1 LQLSLRKLLFGSPL
15 HIDRAAHERLPI
27 ILALPIF
34 ASDALSSVAYATE
47 AILVQFH
54 DYHLSQDWFR
64 VALPISIGI
73 IALILMVV
81 ISYWQVIFAYPGGGG
96 SYVVAKENLGLTM
109 GLIAASSLLV
119 DYILTVAVSVSDG
132 VGQAGSAL
140 INAGSF
146 FNSLRPHAVL
156 FCVLIV
162 LVIMWANL
170 RGVRESGAL
179 FAGPSYGF
187 IALIFV
193 MLAFGLY
200 RAFAAG
206 TPLENVAVPTDP
218 TAVKGLDI
226 GILLRGF
233 ASGCAA
239 LTGIEA
245 VSNGVQAFKKPEAKN
260 AATTLGILGV
270 ILAVMFIG
278 ITFLAAHFHIG
289 PKEGVETVVSQI
301 ARASFGT
308 KMPLGILYYA
318 VQTATVLILLLA
330 ANTAFSGFPR
340 LASILAEDGFL
351 PRQLAAM
358 GDRLSYN
365 NGIILLAL
373 AAILFIIMFK
383 GLSQALL
390 PLYTVGVFIAFT
402 SAQAGMV
409 RRSWNMPRKPWAGL
423 FINGLGAVLTLVVLG
438 IVVRGKFWVE
448 RPLFGI
454 QWLHEGAWMSLGLMG
469 AIYAMFRGIYTH
481 YKHVNDQLRDI
492 PPDAHKTFKHTV
504 IVLVP
509 SRIHRGI
516 IAALNYAC
524 SISPDAVAVHIG
536 FDREKVANLRAQ
548 WEEHA
553 GDTPLIILDSPYR
566 TLVEPLMDY
575 LDAADKVR
583 DDDIITVI
591 LPEFVPARWWHAF
604 LHNAHGWMLRL
615 RLFYRRDIVITSV
628 RYYLDR

>member
-1 LQLSLRKLLFGSPL
+1 VPISWRKLIFGSPL
-15 HIDRAAHERLPI
+15 RSERALHERLPI

-47 AILVQFH
+47 AILV
-54 DYHLSQDWFR
+54 WFNEAHFR
-64 VALPISIGI
+64 HEQYGTALWISIAI

-81 ISYWQVIFAYPGGGG
+81 ISYRQVIFAYPGGGG
-96 SYVVAKENLGLTM
+96 SYVVARENLGLTM

-119 DYILTVAVSVSDG
+119 DYILTVAVSVADG
-132 VGQAGSAL
+132 VGQGASAL
-140 INAGSF
+140 MHLGGF
-146 FNSLRPHAVL
+146 LGHLRQYQVL
-156 FCVLIV
+156 ICVLIV

-187 IALIFV
+187 IVLMFAMI
-193 MLAFGLY
+193 AAGLY
-200 RAFAAG
+200 RLYVAG
-206 TPLENVAVPTDP
+206 GVVQDVAMPPDP
-218 TAVKGLDI
+218 TATAPLGWMI
-226 GILLRGF
+226 ILRGF

-245 VSNGVQAFKKPEAKN
+245 VSNGVTAFKEPAAKN
-260 AATTLGILGV
+260 ASKTLVVLGG

-278 ITFLAAHFHIG
+278 LTFLAVRFNVG
-289 PKEGVETVVSQI
+289 PREHLETVVSQI

-308 KMPLGILYYA
+308 AMPWGIVYYA
-318 VQTATVLILLLA
+318 VQTATVLILILA

-351 PRQLAAM
+351 PRQLAAL

-365 NGIILLAL
+365 NGIIALALLAIGFL
-373 AAILFIIMFK
+373 VMFK
-383 GLSQALL
+383 GDSQALL

-409 RRSWNMPRKPWAGL
+409 RKGWQEPKKPWIGL
-423 FINGLGAVLTLVVLG
+423 AINGFGALVTLVVLA
-438 IVVRGKFWVE
+438 IVVRGKFWVD

-454 QWLHEGAWMSLGLMG
+454 NWLHEGAWMSLALMG
-469 AIYAMFRGIYTH
+469 MIYWMFKGIATHYTH
-481 YKHVNDQLRDI
+481 VNAQLMVI

-524 SISPDAVAVHIG
+524 SISPDAVAVHIA
-536 FDREKVANLRAQ
+536 FDDKKVANLRAS

-553 GDTPLIILDSPYR
+553 GDTPLIVIHSPYR

-575 LDAADKVR
+575 LDAADRVR
-583 DDDIITVI
+583 GDDIITVI
-591 LPEFVPARWWHAF
+591 LPEFVPARWWHQF